1 MTTDNTQ
8 PPTTSKKSNPL
19 DQEYLHTLISRQS
32 REIRGLYE
40 AFNPNHSDYQSVH
53 RRIFGAPKPPTNNH
67 LSDNTPTLRIFDA
80 ELLSNLSESPCIGR
94 DERRFY
100 ASLKAENS
108 EKPLRQVTQAVIDE
122 IESLF
127 DRFPNARELLLYIRD
142 YLYFRRCAKN
152 NNAIYFPPICIVGPA
167 GIGKTAIIKAVCKAL
182 GVDYAFYDFSSAS
195 SSWGLCGQDSGWNGS
210 YPGLILKTLVYGS
223 CANPA
228 IQIDEICKAQV
239 NSNTDPYLSLHTL
252 LERPQM
258 HRFVDSYAKNLP
270 IDAHYVNF
278 LATANDVTT
287 IPATIRSRF
296 CMIEMQAPS
305 GSEMRAISQN
315 MYHNLLVDE
324 DVVDAFEPELP
335 ADVLDWFAY
344 KTPRETG
351 LALAR
356 GMAAASARDHGN
368 NRCRL
373 RLTDC
378 IDLSADYDRAQSR
391 QMGFIW
397 KENI

>member
-1 MTTDNTQ
+1 MTTDNT
-8 PPTTSKKSNPL
+8 TTSTPLESNPVN
-19 DQEYLHTLISRQS
+19 QEQLKALLNRQS

-40 AFNPNHSDYQSVH
+40 VFNPNHGDYQAIH
-53 RRIFGAPKPPTNNH
+53 RRIFGTANPFSNNKQLDDTPK
-67 LSDNTPTLRIFDA
+67 LRIFDA
-80 ELLSNLSESPCIGR
+80 ELLSNLSESAYIGR

-100 ASLKAENS
+100 ASLKTEDS

-127 DRFPNARELLLYIRD
+127 VQFPNASELLLYIRD
-142 YLYFRRCAKN
+142 YLYFRRCAKYN
-152 NNAIYFPPICIVGPA
+152 RAIYFPSTCIVGPP
-167 GIGKTAIIKAVCKAL
+167 GIGKTAIIKKICKAL
-182 GVDYAFYDFSSAS
+182 SVDYGFYDFSSAS
-195 SSWGLCGQDSGWNGS
+195 SSWGLTGQDSGWNGS
-210 YPGLILKTLVYGS
+210 YPGLVLKTLVYGS
-223 CANPA
+223 CANPT
-228 IQIDEICKAQV
+228 IQIDEICKGQI
-239 NSNTDPYLSLHTL
+239 NSNIDPYLSLHTL

-305 GSEMRAISQN
+305 AAEMRVICQN
-315 MYHNLLVDE
+315 MYHNLLMTE
-324 DVVDAFEPELP
+324 DVVEAFEPTLP
-335 ADVLDWFAY
+335 AEIVDWFSK

-356 GMAAASARDHGN
+356 GMAAAAARDNGG

-373 RLTDC
+373 QLADC
-378 IDLSADYDRAQSR
+378 VNLSADFDREQSR
-391 QMGFIW
+391 SIGFVW
-397 KENI
+397 PGA